1 MRRRLG
7 VPYYW
12 REGKLYRDAL
22 IWAGL
27 YVIPLL
33 FEVSAVYLLGDS
45 DLPPILWRGAMFF
58 GILLAVVSA
67 LGLVHAFLYARW
79 KAEKLQVTRGRAFGA
94 YLLAM
99 VMASVLY
106 LAFAVVYYAVVSA
119 I

>member
-7 VPYYW
+7 VPYHW

-22 IWAGL
+22 IWAVL

-33 FEVSAVYLLGDS
+33 VWVPAVYLLGDS
-45 DLPPILWRGAMFF
+45 HLPPILWEGAMFV

-67 LGLVHAFLYARW
+67 LGLVNAFLYARW

-99 VMASVLY
+99 LMASALY
-106 LAFAVVYYAVVSA
+106 LAFAAGYSA
-119 I
+119 LVGAI